1 MIIRNALGLITY
13 DSATAKPRRGKHKI
27 NYKLR
32 KKSVRLDD
40 AQFYALEKI
49 KKNHSLSDA
58 DALRFIIDEYIEK
71 CLSI

>member
-27 NYKLR
+27 SYKLR
-32 KKSVRLDD
+32 KKNVRLDD
-40 AQFYALEKI
+40 AQFYAVEKI
-49 KKNHSLSDA
+49 KKKENLSDSEA
-58 DALRFIIDEYIEK
+58 IRFIIDEYIEK